1 MYVESLQITSFG
13 ALSGFT
19 LDLDDGINVVH
30 GKNEAGKSTVA
41 EFIRY
46 VFYGFNSKADRER
59 HQSFNS
65 EVTAGSVI
73 LRDGEK
79 RYRIERRTAGTKDT
93 CHVYD
98 LDSGSPCFEG
108 KAPGEVFF
116 GMPAGLFESSAFV
129 GQTGGSRIDGQS
141 TSELLDNLLF
151 AADEGVNVKKSLKR
165 LDDVRV
171 SLLHKNK
178 KGGQIYELTSALTE
192 LEGRYD
198 RAKEN
203 GEEILSLENK
213 IRDYE
218 GKLDYEEKRRDAL
231 KGQLD
236 DYRLQR
242 WRERKQ
248 RLSDLENRY
257 NELQNAL
264 TEHEAKYT
272 RNDFFPDQA
281 YLESLKECASQVLN
295 CDERIAA
302 VQKRLEN
309 LEREMERDRA
319 ERERAQREIN
329 AKRSA
334 VSAKRSVAVAVAVIC
349 CICSIVGTALSAWM
363 FLLQNMGAG
372 IGIGAMSM
380 LLFGCMIGG
389 FVLVNRY
396 SLEIKELDSQALD
409 RDDGFSVRL
418 DIIRDELAERKAE
431 RDRYSGSLNDL
442 CSRWNM
448 KYSRDAIA
456 EMMTVIDDHKALDR
470 DTDVARSAYVQ
481 MKSET
486 EGMLADEPEDDGRE
500 LHVPDDFDF
509 RATERNLSIVENMI
523 KIKNDGL
530 KGFEIQHASLTAS
543 SEQPTELL
551 EEVRR
556 VRTRIAELEDRYD
569 AFTLAAEKI
578 VSASEKMRASVSPT
592 LANGAGKRM
601 ESLTDGRYG
610 EIGVDSRFALSFRP
624 ESGGGSVTKG
634 EEYMSAGTA
643 DVAYVSL
650 RLALSELM
658 SAGGNRPPMIF
669 DESFARLDDE
679 RLLSMLRILRGETGQ
694 SVILTSNVRELEL
707 LNKNSIPHK
716 EIRI

>member
-1 MYVESLQITSFG
+1 MSIRTKNISRSGQRYVESLQINSFG

-129 GQTGGSRIDGQS
+129 GQTGGSRIDGKS

-203 GEEILSLENK
+203 GEAILSLENK

-281 YLESLKECASQVLN
+281 YLESLKECASQVLS

-309 LEREMERDRA
+309 LEREMERDRE

-389 FVLVNRY
+389 FVLVN
-396 SLEIKELDSQALD
+396 
-409 RDDGFSVRL
+409 
-418 DIIRDELAERKAE
+418 
-431 RDRYSGSLNDL
+431 
-442 CSRWNM
+442 
-448 KYSRDAIA
+448 
-456 EMMTVIDDHKALDR
+456 
-470 DTDVARSAYVQ
+470 
-481 MKSET
+481 
-486 EGMLADEPEDDGRE
+486 
-500 LHVPDDFDF
+500 
-509 RATERNLSIVENMI
+509 
-523 KIKNDGL
+523 
-530 KGFEIQHASLTAS
+530 
-543 SEQPTELL
+543 
-551 EEVRR
+551 
-556 VRTRIAELEDRYD
+556 
-569 AFTLAAEKI
+569 
-578 VSASEKMRASVSPT
+578 
-592 LANGAGKRM
+592 
-601 ESLTDGRYG
+601 
-610 EIGVDSRFALSFRP
+610 
-624 ESGGGSVTKG
+624 
-634 EEYMSAGTA
+634 
-643 DVAYVSL
+643 
-650 RLALSELM
+650 
-658 SAGGNRPPMIF
+658 
-669 DESFARLDDE
+669 
-679 RLLSMLRILRGETGQ
+679 
-694 SVILTSNVRELEL
+694 
-707 LNKNSIPHK
+707 
-716 EIRI
+716 